1 MENIPDMSVVWDDAQ
16 MASGADSVSSQGTP
30 TGLSV
35 MEAVDDARLQTQSP
49 LSVGALPMGQ
59 QIGTIEQGIHA
70 ESSTTQR
77 PLVQKPGVVE
87 TTHVLYEDVGLL
99 SAMQE
104 GQAEQSVE
112 HVRAVRALEC
122 QKFKEE
128 IAMLKSA
135 LKDQLEVSHEAV
147 AAIKQVKAELQTS
160 RDESRRWR
168 DELRTSRLLSHS

>member
-1 MENIPDMSVVWDDAQ
+1 
-16 MASGADSVSSQGTP
+16 MASGADSMSNQGAP
-30 TGLSV
+30 TRLSV

-59 QIGTIEQGIHA
+59 QVGTIVQGTHA
-70 ESSTTQR
+70 ESSTMQR
-77 PLVQKPGVVE
+77 PPVQEPEVVE

-104 GQAEQSVE
+104 RQAEQSLE

-135 LKDQLEVSHEAV
+135 LKDQLEVSQEAI
-147 AAIKQVKAELQTS
+147 AAIEQAKAELQTS
-160 RDESRRWR
+160 RDESCRWQ
-168 DELRTSRLLSHS
+168 DELRES